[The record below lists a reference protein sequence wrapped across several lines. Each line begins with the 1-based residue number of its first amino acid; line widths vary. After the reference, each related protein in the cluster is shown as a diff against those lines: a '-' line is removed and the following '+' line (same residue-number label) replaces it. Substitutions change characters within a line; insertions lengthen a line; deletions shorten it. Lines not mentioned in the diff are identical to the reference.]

1 LGEFHGL
8 ALHDLLAFFD
18 VVLFALFHNLPQL
31 VGDDVSA
38 LVEFVLGLVVFT
50 EVGVFVREL
59 VEVLNKLLK
68 DFLFIVETV

>member
-1 LGEFHGL
+1 VFL
-8 ALHDLLAFFD
+8 
-18 VVLFALFHNLPQL
+18 ALFHNLPQL
-31 VGDDVSA
+31 IGDDVSA

-59 VEVLNKLLK
+59 VEVLNELLK